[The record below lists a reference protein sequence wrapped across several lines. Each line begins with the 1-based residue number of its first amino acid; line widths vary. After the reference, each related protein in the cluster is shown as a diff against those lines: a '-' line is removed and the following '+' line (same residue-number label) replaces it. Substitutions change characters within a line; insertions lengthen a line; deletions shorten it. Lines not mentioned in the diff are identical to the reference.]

1 MTTLDQLR
9 GQLGRAWETV
19 AEGWQHLRARASDAL
34 TRFSPGRVQGQLDTA
49 EDLVM
54 QQSARWA
61 LLAAEVRE
69 TEEAVVVR
77 IEIPGM
83 DPDGFDVFVA
93 DNTLVVRGEKR
104 IERESR
110 DGRYHLME
118 CAYGSFERMV
128 SLPVA
133 VDQARASARYR
144 SGVLQITLPKHG
156 RYRSRRIEVESGA

>member
-1 MTTLDQLR
+1 MSTFDELR
-9 GQLGRAWETV
+9 SQLGRAWETV
-19 AEGWQHLRARASDAL
+19 AEGWQHLRSRASDAL
-34 TRFSPGRVQGQLDTA
+34 TRFTPTHRHGELETV
-49 EDLVM
+49 EDAVVRNG
-54 QQSARWA
+54 ARWG

-69 TEEAVVVR
+69 TEEAFVVR
-77 IEIPGM
+77 LEVPGM
-83 DPDGFDVFVA
+83 DPDGFEVA
-93 DNTLVVRGEKR
+93 VIDQTLAVRGEKR
-104 IERESR
+104 VERESR
-110 DGRYHLME
+110 QGRYHLME